1 MDAATRSIAYLT
13 EPKMTITT
21 VMCMAVGTGFLIEM
35 MKRRLIHWV
44 NCQPWKS
51 RMLPLQ
57 RKLMQNF
64 GYSEAASKE
73 DAMMVDAYCFA
84 VAICSHHVV
93 VSILLLPVILQGWEA
108 SGPIGQLMFYV
119 GALGDLAY
127 SIYDSLQISLRTF
140 FPENF
145 KFLGVQTPLKFF
157 IIMVCMHHSL
167 SITLT
172 LPMILCYPSMRALHI
187 IMYSLLLAGGS
198 CYLLGCYKFT
208 LDTKTKA
215 DFRRYQVV
223 AFLQL
228 VIIGITRIFVWIHEA
243 TNVLSFFY
251 TEGNLLFF
259 GGAAAG
265 GLLMSFFNLLMFLDA
280 LQAAAKWLPKRWDP
294 EVTQEVAVLE
304 ARPTLLKKP
313 KSDELLFQRRKVA
326 AAGAEVALMAN

>member
-1 MDAATRSIAYLT
+1 
-13 EPKMTITT
+13 
-21 VMCMAVGTGFLIEM
+21 
-35 MKRRLIHWV
+35 
-44 NCQPWKS
+44 
-51 RMLPLQ
+51 
-57 RKLMQNF
+57 MQNF

-73 DAMMVDAYCFA
+73 DAMMVDAYCFV

-93 VSILLLPVILQGWEA
+93 MSILLLPVILQGWEA

-243 TNVLSFFY
+243 TNVLSFFLY
-251 TEGNLLFF
+251 RRQSALLRWCCSRWSFDEFF
-259 GGAAAG
+259 QPA
-265 GLLMSFFNLLMFLDA
+265 D
-280 LQAAAKWLPKRWDP
+280 
-294 EVTQEVAVLE
+294 VLGC
-304 ARPTLLKKP
+304 PT
-313 KSDELLFQRRKVA
+313 SSR
-326 AAGAEVALMAN
+326 